1 MDLATV
7 RTLFSFSTWA
17 TDRILA
23 QVEQLTPE
31 QFTSAPSETMP
42 SVRQIL
48 AHMLGAE
55 TLWLTRLRTGES
67 AIRIE
72 AADFPDPA
80 ALRQAI
86 SEQRTAMGAF
96 LDTLSDERLAQ
107 SVRFERRGT
116 TLELLLWQIFFQLVN
131 HGTQHRSEIAA
142 ILTEYGHSPGDLD
155 FLYYAMQAK

>member
-1 MDLATV
+1 
-7 RTLFSFSTWA
+7 
-17 TDRILA
+17 
-23 QVEQLTPE
+23 
-31 QFTSAPSETMP
+31 
-42 SVRQIL
+42 
-48 AHMLGAE
+48 
-55 TLWLTRLRTGES
+55 LWLTRLRTGES

-86 SEQRTAMGAF
+86 AEQRTAMGAF
-96 LDTLSDERLAQ
+96 LDTLTDERLAQ